1 MTVPI
6 KKYKLQKITKGH
18 ALRTG
23 FDAKQ
28 TTEVNIKHIASC
40 AGIQKSLPN
49 VKNVFVAVIQ
59 HFNHTI
65 LPAMIGLAAL

>member
-1 MTVPI
+1 MIVPI
-6 KKYKLQKITKGH
+6 KKYRLQKITKGLP
-18 ALRTG
+18 LRTG

-28 TTEVNIKHIASC
+28 TTKVNIKHIASC

-49 VKNVFVAVIQ
+49 VKNVLVAVTQ

>member
-1 MTVPI
+1 M
-6 KKYKLQKITKGH
+6 QKITKGH

-28 TTEVNIKHIASC
+28 TPEVNIKHIASR
-40 AGIQKSLPN
+40 AGIHQSLSN
-49 VKNVFVAVIQ
+49 VNNIFVVVIQ

-65 LPAMIGLAAL
+65 LPAMIGLAVL